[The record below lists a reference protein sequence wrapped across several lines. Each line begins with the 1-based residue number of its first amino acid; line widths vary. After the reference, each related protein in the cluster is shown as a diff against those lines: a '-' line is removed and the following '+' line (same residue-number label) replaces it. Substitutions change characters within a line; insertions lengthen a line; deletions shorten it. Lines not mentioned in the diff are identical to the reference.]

1 MYAIRPISEQK
12 TSVRNGFDSASRIS
26 VVFHSL
32 GWSRGVQCWAE
43 RNQYCSFGANSLRWR
58 KVPTSYRP
66 SAQQDSIRTFL
77 SSIKPTSSRVC
88 AEHQRLR
95 LGRTAVGKPHH
106 RQVLLGASSER
117 ARRHHCTA
125 EKCDELAPPHCR
137 PRRSDSRSWQSSRLL
152 RKRADVHF
160 GSEADSCSA
169 ATHVR

>member
-1 MYAIRPISEQK
+1 MTRQVEFFGMEPRS
-12 TSVRNGFDSASRIS
+12 S
-26 VVFHSL
+26 
-32 GWSRGVQCWAE
+32 VQCWAE
-43 RNQYCSFGANSLRWR
+43 RNQYCSFGANLLRWR

-152 RKRADVHF
+152 RKRADVRF
-160 GSEADSCSA
+160 GSEADITRPGCLCLSRKQAWIES
-169 ATHVR
+169 